1 MSTTR
6 KSYSILGLIATLAVA
21 TLLTGCPPRGSITI
35 TADQAAIEAGT
46 STMLH
51 AKSSDRKDTSFTW
64 TVNEEAVCSLSEAKM
79 LAGDEVQADGHAP
92 GVVIVTATGSNSGIT
107 GEFTLTV
114 TGLELGSHANRYTT
128 YEGSKTCTCC
138 HPGMAEEVHASVHYQ
153 WNGDTPDVINSVGG
167 GKMQGMNGFC
177 TYPAINFIGILT
189 NLDGNMVS
197 AGCAQCHVG
206 MGAKPL
212 PDATEAQLENIDCLI
227 CHSKEYKRKV
237 VKLPDN
243 SFTFAPDE
251 SKMKVPLLKAI
262 TDIQATPN
270 DTCINCHAYA
280 GGGQNNKRGDIE
292 ESHRN
297 PTRDFDVHMASE
309 ADGGA
314 GLTCVDCHDV
324 SDHRIA
330 GRGVDLRPTDLD
342 VKVNCTKCHDAEPH
356 DSARLNQHTG
366 RVDCTVCHIP
376 EFSRG
381 SSTEMYRDFSVPEIH
396 PVKRLY
402 EPELHR
408 EQNVI
413 PEYRFWDGTSF
424 VYTQG
429 EPASVDPYTGY
440 YTMASPIG
448 EVTSDGAKIYP
459 FKVHYA
465 YQPIDNETDV
475 FIPLKMGIYFTTA
488 NVDLATTTGASLTGL
503 MLTDGYDFVE
513 SERYMGIFHEVAPAD
528 DALSCSDCHFGGDR
542 MDFDMLGYTPANA
555 EYNNKPL
562 CASCH
567 DDYSNVWQPSQF
579 FSAVHEKHVEDIPFN
594 CIVCHTFNIAD

>member
-1 MSTTR
+1 MPVT
-6 KSYSILGLIATLAVA
+6 KTLPKFALV
-21 TLLTGCPPRGSITI
+21 LLPAITVLLSGCPPPGKITL
-35 TADQAAIEAGT
+35 TADQSSVEAGE
-46 STMLH
+46 SVLVR
-51 AKSSDRKDTSFTW
+51 AKSTAPDDTLFTW
-64 TVNEEAVCSLSEAKM
+64 HVSNEAVCTLSESK
-79 LAGDEVQADGHAP
+79 LIAGSEIQVDAHAP
-92 GVVIVTATGSNSGIT
+92 GVVVVSATGSKSGLI
-107 GEFTLTV
+107 GELTLTV

-138 HPGMAEEVHASVHYQ
+138 HHGIAEEVHATVHYQ
-153 WNGDTPDVINSVGG
+153 WSGDTPNVINSTTG
-167 GKMQGMNGFC
+167 GKMQGMNDFC

-237 VKLPDN
+237 VKLQDN
-243 SFTFAPDE
+243 SFAFAPDE
-251 SKMKVPLLKAI
+251 SRMNVPLLKAI

-270 DTCINCHAYA
+270 DTCIDCHAYA

-297 PTRDFDVHMASE
+297 PTRDFDVHMAAE
-309 ADGGA
+309 EDGGA
-314 GLTCVDCHDV
+314 GLYCVDCHKV
-324 SDHRIA
+324 SHHRFA
-330 GRGVDLRPTDLD
+330 GRGVDVRPNDRT
-342 VKVNCTKCHDAEPH
+342 VKLQCTKCHDPRPH
-356 DSARLNQHTG
+356 ASERLNEHTG

-381 SSTEMYRDFSVPEIH
+381 SSTEMYRDFSVAEVH

-408 EQNVI
+408 EQNVV

-424 VYTQG
+424 IYNQG
-429 EPASVDPYTGY
+429 EPAAVDPYTGNI
-440 YTMASPIG
+440 TMASPIG
-448 EVTSDGAKIYP
+448 EVTSEGAKLYP

-465 YQPIDNETDV
+465 YQPIDNATDV
-475 FIPLKMGIYFTTA
+475 IIPLKMGIYFTTG
-488 NVDLATTTGASLTGL
+488 NVGLATTTGASLTGL
-503 MLTDGYDFVE
+503 ALTEGYDFVE
-513 SERYMGIFHEVAPAD
+513 TERYMGIFHEVAPAE
-528 DALSCSDCHFGGDR
+528 DALVCTDCHFGGDR
-542 MDFDMLGYTPANA
+542 LDFDRLGYTPKT

-567 DDYSNVWQPSQF
+567 DDYSTVWQPAEL
-579 FSAVHEKHVEDIPFN
+579 FSAVHAKHVDEWPFN
-594 CIVCHTFNIAD
+594 CIVCHTFNAAD